1 MFRKTVMVN
10 CSLTAG
16 VLKNLSPITI
26 LSFSVWS
33 LLIANVHPKEKT
45 PNEP

>member
-33 LLIANVHPKEKT
+33 LLIVKVLNKMT
-45 PNEP
+45 L